1 LTQDKIFLGIWCRNS
16 T

>member
-1 LTQDKIFLGIWCRNS
+1 MNKEPILWCRNS